1 MARMAQEGIPPGSQ
15 GISPSRPLR
24 APPPAP
30 GAPLGRHQLR
40 PKAGSAP
47 GGTPGAAAPSRG
59 CPERLRPRSCPR
71 APARPGPGAG
81 SPRPAAS
88 PRLPVPAARLLLAG
102 AAPAR
107 AQVPGRV
114 PRAARLRPLLV
125 VLRLLHVFGLLDG
138 NADLHRGLG
147 PGPRLLAGLGHG
159 SRAGRECGA
168 AAARAPRPSQ
178 PGGGDCDEG
187 AGARRARPG
196 GDGGRGAPP
205 RAAAATAATA
215 RAASRQSRARAGGAA
230 AGEGDFLRGPRA
242 RPVPQRCVRPPA
254 PPRPSAVRSSYPL
267 RSTRPPGAERGGRP
281 TSDLSVCGGL
291 RGVAGTDSTLR
302 GFCASRCVP
311 HGPAKTT
318 SISAVSVLGTTKLR
332 VCAL

>member
-187 AGARRARPG
+187 AGGATSAPGRGRGSRCPAPRRRRHRCHRPG
-196 GDGGRGAPP
+196 SQPPVARQSGRGRGGGGRLPP
-205 RAAAATAATA
+205 RSPRTAGPAEMRPTPSASPAVRGSLLLPAPLHTA
-215 RAASRQSRARAGGAA
+215 PGS
-230 AGEGDFLRGPRA
+230 GEGRA
-242 RPVPQRCVRPPA
+242 
-254 PPRPSAVRSSYPL
+254 
-267 RSTRPPGAERGGRP
+267 
-281 TSDLSVCGGL
+281 
-291 RGVAGTDSTLR
+291 
-302 GFCASRCVP
+302 P
-311 HGPAKTT
+311 H
-318 SISAVSVLGTTKLR
+318 L
-332 VCAL
+332 